1 MLNLKHPVK
10 AHRAVGIHLSKELLR
25 LLEGRRQRG
34 ITRERTNAIGAVRS
48 FEGRL
53 GHDFVLEDKEVAGRC
68 VLRSVA
74 VVQEREGLL
83 AVFCIVDS
91 CECLGLLYIKISKY
105 VD

>member
-1 MLNLKHPVK
+1 
-10 AHRAVGIHLSKELLR
+10 
-25 LLEGRRQRG
+25 
-34 ITRERTNAIGAVRS
+34 
-48 FEGRL
+48 
-53 GHDFVLEDKEVAGRC
+53 VLEDKEVAGRG

-74 VVQEREGLL
+74 VIQEREGLL